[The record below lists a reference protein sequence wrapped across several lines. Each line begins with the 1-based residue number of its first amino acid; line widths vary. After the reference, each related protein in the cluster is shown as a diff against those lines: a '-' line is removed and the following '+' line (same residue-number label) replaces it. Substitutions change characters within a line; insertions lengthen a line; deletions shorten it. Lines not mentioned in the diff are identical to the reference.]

1 MMNITHHRMNDMK
14 RLLWL
19 LPIIILLF
27 SCGKSDAPSPK
38 ERLEQLRS
46 ERTRIEREI
55 KQIEST
61 LSSAD
66 AGSAS
71 LPVSVLA
78 AATSDLA
85 HQVEVKGTVDA
96 RSTITLS
103 PQMGGRITRVNVTP
117 GQAVTAGQ
125 VLVELD
131 DELIRKGIKEVEVQ
145 LDFARTLFEK
155 QRRIFE
161 QKAGS
166 EIQYLTAK
174 NQLEAL
180 ERRMES
186 LQEQRTMSRITAPR
200 SGFAENIMAKV
211 GEMAMPGMPA
221 LTIVNMSDVRVVV
234 DVSETFLSTVSIG
247 DRVTMEFPEIADTVS
262 STIKTLSRLVN
273 PASRTFRLEIPVSP
287 VPAAL
292 RPNTTCRVSIND
304 VTLKNVMVI
313 PLAAILHDNRGS
325 FVYVVDDKNIVKR
338 VDVSMGLSSGGNV
351 QITSGLELGQ
361 KVVVKGTTMISPG
374 QTVRIV
380 G

>member
-1 MMNITHHRMNDMK
+1 MFMK
-14 RLLWL
+14 RPLWL
-19 LPIIILLF
+19 LPLFVLLI
-27 SCGKSDAPSPK
+27 SCGESENPSPK
-38 ERLEQLRS
+38 QRLDQLRT
-46 ERTRIEREI
+46 EKLRIENEI
-55 KQIEST
+55 KALE
-61 LSSAD
+61 
-66 AGSAS
+66 AS
-71 LPVSVLA
+71 LPDDQNGSSAMPVSVVDVT
-78 AATSDLA
+78 TSDLV
-85 HQVEVKGTVDA
+85 HLVDVKGTVDA

-125 VLVELD
+125 VLVEMD
-131 DELIRKGIKEVEVQ
+131 DELIRKGIKEIEVQ

-155 QRRIFE
+155 QKRIFE

-186 LQEQRTMSRITAPR
+186 LREQQTMSRITAPR

-234 DVSETFLSTVSIG
+234 DVAETFLSTVTLG
-247 DRVTMEFPEIADTVS
+247 DRVMIEFPEIGDTL
-262 STIKTLSRLVN
+262 TTAIKAVSRLVN
-273 PASRTFRLEIPVSP
+273 PSSRTFRLEIPISP
-287 VPAAL
+287 VPSSL

-304 VTLKNVMVI
+304 VTLKNVLVL
-313 PLAAILHDNRGS
+313 PLSAVLQDNQGS
-325 FVYVVDDKNIVKR
+325 YVYCVDDK
-338 VDVSMGLSSGGNV
+338 GLVRRSNVVTGLASGGNV
-351 QITSGLELGQ
+351 QITTGLERGRR
-361 KVVVKGTTMISPG
+361 VIVKGATMVSAG
-374 QTVRIV
+374 QNVRIV